1 MILHCKKLT
10 YLIIQIS
17 ALLVVVGSFAQVKP
31 TFSGIVKDT
40 TGHGLEGA
48 NIVLYPTN
56 KAIPPSFAV
65 SGKDGTYKVSV
76 VRDEAYTLNITFIG
90 FEPVKETLIFTETT
104 TTKDYVLQ
112 EALNELEEVVINYTP
127 PIQVKKDTTTYQVD
141 AFVNGRERKL
151 GAVLNKLPGVSVNR
165 DGEVFFKDKKVEAVL
180 VENKTF
186 FTGQPKMATKNIPAD
201 VVSEI
206 QMIEDYSE
214 TPFLKEFENSDNL
227 VMNIKLKEGKKNFLF
242 GDIESGLGYKDR
254 YRFHPSVFKYSP
266 TTVHNFIGD
275 MNNTPSRSF
284 TLSDYISME
293 GDKDVHG
300 IIDAYNSPLGKFLQN
315 TDYYKNNHY
324 FGGYNFQYN
333 PDKVNELRIFALG
346 MLDRS
351 SNRDVY
357 DYTYQ
362 PSQATELRSNDLTNK
377 NRMFYGKVK
386 YKYTPDLYTVVK
398 LDFAFDKTDLERDG
412 LNISNDNEGQRDY
425 TTSNNHDGER
435 FSMHAMMDKWFSGNN
450 VSTARLGF
458 SGNRESYTNSWN
470 SPFNIFSPSIPL
482 SESDTYAVSDL
493 GERKYSNLD
502 LDLKHHYRPFR
513 TNMISFGFNAK
524 IQKSSLEN
532 QAIQDI
538 DQTQAVYLD
547 GFANDLNSLLTEVN
561 TSLTHKWY
569 ISKPFIVD
577 FGVVFQNISWKD
589 RNPLMGQSYADNN
602 ILPVAKM
609 EWNFDEKKSL
619 ELSYNMSVTNP
630 QPESRLAGRTISD
643 FNRILEG
650 DPFLVQPT
658 TERALLSFSMAKTYG
673 FSLYTKLGYRKHNR
687 SIVQNIVSDGIDGE
701 ISPYQLDHGLD
712 SYDVSVRGKY
722 NRKYWRVSLENTYFS
737 RNSISV
743 FNGEERFNNST
754 NLNNDLRFSTTFE
767 EAPNV
772 ELDINNSFYKYS
784 NPFFVNRTITTDID
798 LSGIYDYKD
807 WKFEASFFQNFYS
820 NRSQSNSSYFN
831 LIGAKVFYHK
841 EDSPFEI
848 GLEIYNLGNNVSQI
862 SNQYNS
868 MYFMEHSRRVFPRT
882 LMVNLNYKL

>member
-1 MILHCKKLT
+1 MIQHFNRQNHF
-10 YLIIQIS
+10 IIQIS
-17 ALLVVVGSFAQVKP
+17 ALLVAVGSFAQIKP
-31 TFSGIVKDT
+31 SFSGIVKDI
-40 TGHGLEGA
+40 TGHGLEGS

-65 SGKDGTYKVSV
+65 SGKDGTFKVNV

-90 FEPVKETLIFTETT
+90 FEPVKESIVFTQMA

-127 PIQVKKDTTTYQVD
+127 PIEFKKDTTTYQVD
-141 AFVNGRERKL
+141 AFVNGKERKL
-151 GAVLNKLPGVSVNR
+151 GAVLKKLPGVSVNR

-201 VVSEI
+201 VVSEV

-242 GDIESGLGYKDR
+242 GDIESGLGHKDR

-300 IIDAYNSPLGKFLQN
+300 IIDAYNSPIGKFLQN

-351 SNRDVY
+351 SNQDVY

-398 LDFAFDKTDLERDG
+398 LDFAYDRTNLERDG
-412 LNISNDNEGQRDY
+412 LNISNNNEGQRDY

-435 FSMHAMMDKWFSGNN
+435 FSMNAMMDKWFSGNN
-450 VSTARLGF
+450 VSTAKLGF
-458 SGNRESYTNSWN
+458 SGAKESYTNSWN

-482 SESDTYAVSDL
+482 SESDTYEVSDL

-513 TNMISFGFNAK
+513 TSMISFGFNAK

-538 DQTQAVYLD
+538 DQSQAVNLD
-547 GFANDLNSLLTEVN
+547 GFANDLSSLLTEVN

-569 ISKPFIVD
+569 ISRPFIVD

-589 RNPLMGQSYADNN
+589 RNLLNDHSYTDNN

-609 EWNFDEKKSL
+609 EWNLDEKKSL

-630 QPESRLAGRTISD
+630 QPDSRLVGRTISD

-650 DPFLVQPT
+650 DPLLTQPT
-658 TERALLSFSMAKTYG
+658 TERVLLSFSMAKTYG

-868 MYFMEHSRRVFPRT
+868 MYFMEHRRRVFPRT

>member
-1 MILHCKKLT
+1 MTLYTKNLA
-10 YLIIQIS
+10 YLFVQTS
-17 ALLVVVGSFAQVKP
+17 VLLIAVGCFAQEKSS
-31 TFSGIVKDT
+31 FSGIVKDI
-40 TGHGLEGA
+40 TGQGLEGA
-48 NIVLYPTN
+48 NIVLYPIN
-56 KAIPPSFAV
+56 KDIPPSFAV
-65 SGKDGTYKVSV
+65 SGAQGEFKVIISIN
-76 VRDEAYTLNITFIG
+76 EQYTLNITFIG
-90 FEPVKETLIFTETT
+90 FEPVKETIVFTQMA

-141 AFVNGRERKL
+141 AFVNGKERKL
-151 GAVLNKLPGVSVNR
+151 GAVLKKLPGVSVNR

-186 FTGQPKMATKNIPAD
+186 FTGQPKIATKNIPAD
-201 VVSEI
+201 VVSEV
-206 QMIEDYSE
+206 QMIEDYNE

-242 GDIESGLGYKDR
+242 GDIESSMGYKDR

-275 MNNTPSRSF
+275 INNTPSRSF

-300 IIDAYNSPLGKFLQN
+300 IMDAYNSPIGKFLQN

-333 PDKVNELRIFALG
+333 PNEAHELRVFALG

-351 SNRDVY
+351 SNQDVY
-357 DYTYQ
+357 SYTYQ
-362 PSQATELRSNDLTNK
+362 PSQATELRMNDLMSN
-377 NRMFYGKVK
+377 NNIFYGKVK

-398 LDFAFDKTDLERDG
+398 LDIALDRTDLERDG
-412 LNISNDNEGQRDY
+412 LNLSNNNGDQRDY
-425 TTSNNHDGER
+425 TTLNNHLGER
-435 FSMHAMMDKWFSGNN
+435 FSMNAMMDKWFSGSN
-450 VSTARLGF
+450 VSTARLSF
-458 SGNRESYTNSWN
+458 SKNNESYANSWN
-470 SPFNIFSPSIPL
+470 SPFNIFSSSIPL
-482 SESDTYAVSDL
+482 SESDIYSVKDL

-513 TNMISFGFNAK
+513 TNMISLGFNAK
-524 IQKSSLEN
+524 IQKSSLEGY
-532 QAIQDI
+532 AIQDM
-538 DQTQAVYLD
+538 DQIQPMALD
-547 GFANDLNSLLTEVN
+547 GFANDFSSLLTEIN

-569 ISKPFIVD
+569 ISKPFIID

-589 RNPLMGQSYADNN
+589 QNSLVDNMYADNN

-619 ELSYNMSVTNP
+619 ELSYNRSATNP
-630 QPESRLAGRTISD
+630 QPESRLSGRTISD

-650 DPFLVQPT
+650 NPLLEQPT
-658 TERALLSFSMAKTYG
+658 TERALLSLSMLKTYG
-673 FSLYTKLGYRKHNR
+673 FSLYTKLGYRKHTR
-687 SIVQNIVSDGIDGE
+687 SIVQNIVSNGIDGE
-701 ISPYQLDHGLD
+701 VSPYQLEHDLD
-712 SYDVSVRGKY
+712 SYDVSLRGKY
-722 NRKYWRVSLENTYFS
+722 NRKYWRASLENTYFF

-743 FNGEERFNNST
+743 FNGEQRFNNSV
-754 NLNNDLRFSTTFE
+754 NVNNDLRFSTTFE
-767 EAPNV
+767 ESPNV
-772 ELDINNSFYKYS
+772 ELDINNSFYRYS

-798 LSGIYDYKD
+798 LSGMYDYRD
-807 WKFEASFFQNFYS
+807 WKFEVSFFQNFYS

-841 EDSPFEI
+841 EDSPFEL
-848 GLEIYNLGNNVSQI
+848 GLEVYNLGNNVSQI

-868 MYFMEHSRRVFPRT
+868 MYFMEHRRRVFPRT